1 MQIRKSSIGVPKI
14 PASHSTDKL
23 RRDFYEL
30 MNHLQK
36 LERCPVKIG
45 FYRKQK

>member
-14 PASHSTDKL
+14 PISHSTDKL
-23 RRDFYEL
+23 RRDYYDL

-36 LERCPVKIG
+36 LESCPVKVG
-45 FYRKQK
+45 FSRTPK